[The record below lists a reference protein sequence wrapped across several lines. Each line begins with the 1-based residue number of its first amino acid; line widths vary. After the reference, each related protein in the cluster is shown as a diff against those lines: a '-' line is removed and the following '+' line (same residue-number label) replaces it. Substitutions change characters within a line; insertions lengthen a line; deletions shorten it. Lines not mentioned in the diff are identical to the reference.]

1 MNQTPGASP
10 AALVHLHCLEA
21 DVVRIFQHRNRAGAV
36 EGDIEFARQA
46 VKRAIVENMEM
57 PFARE
62 RAGID
67 QLLRIDA
74 GGRRA
79 GDVADIVGA
88 GAARAEAEILN
99 GLDHRDGV
107 VGLYLADLQ
116 IGARGDMG
124 VAAAIALG
132 EVGDAGELRR
142 FEDAVRD
149 TQAAHIR
156 ILIRRDV
163 EQAEEPPAEIVGRL
177 RIFVARAELL
187 EALVAV
193 ERMLLALELF
203 LIGKLLAGGEHAVL
217 RFEGRGVGSGR
228 LRRRRS
234 TAG

>member
-1 MNQTPGASP
+1 
-10 AALVHLHCLEA
+10 
-21 DVVRIFQHRNRAGAV
+21 
-36 EGDIEFARQA
+36 
-46 VKRAIVENMEM
+46 M
-57 PFARE
+57 PLARE
-62 RAGID
+62 RARVDLFLWIN
-67 QLLRIDA
+67 A

-88 GAARAEAEILN
+88 GAARAQAEILN

-156 ILIRRDV
+156 ILVRRYI

-193 ERMLLALELF
+193 EGMLLALELF

-217 RFEGRGVGSGR
+217 RFEGRGVGSRR
-228 LRRRRS
+228 LGRRRS